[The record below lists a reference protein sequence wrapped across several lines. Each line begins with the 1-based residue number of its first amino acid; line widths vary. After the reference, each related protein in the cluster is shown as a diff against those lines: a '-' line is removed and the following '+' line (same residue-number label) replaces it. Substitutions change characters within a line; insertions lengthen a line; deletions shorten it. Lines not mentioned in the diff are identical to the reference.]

1 MNTTKLCKGMVEEAE
16 SAPVGREFYLP
27 HKAIIR
33 ENMQTTKMRIVY
45 DTSARANEASPSLND
60 CLETGPPLQNKL
72 WKVLV
77 RGRFHPV
84 ALVGDIR
91 KAFLQV
97 RIRADDRDALRFYW
111 LHNKD
116 HLRVR
121 TLRFTRAL
129 FGLAPSPFLL
139 GGVIQH
145 HLDGCRAE
153 HPDAV
158 EEIQRSLYVDDLVSG
173 GETVERVRE
182 MKSTFTEIFS
192 QATFTLHKWNS
203 NEQELEV
210 EETQKSEDNL
220 SSAKQEL
227 GVTSGECG
235 LLELK
240 WKKEIDEIGVAY
252 PSEAAQPSRRGILG
266 KIAKIYHPLGLV
278 SPTTLQGK
286 MLYCEACD
294 GKYAWDAP
302 LPEAL
307 ARRWNKWERSLPNE
321 VNVPCTLA
329 HSQFPRQSSEVNQG
343 VVAAKSR
350 LA

>member
-1 MNTTKLCKGMVEEAE
+1 MERQPPAFAKQQGREFVTIGELGTVAVKDGKVRKCDEIIQEQLRDGVVEDAD
-16 SAPVGREFYLP
+16 STPVGREFYLP
-27 HKAIIR
+27 HKAVIR
-33 ENMQTTKMRIVY
+33 ENAQTTKKRIVY
-45 DTSARANEASPSLND
+45 GASSKANEASPSLND

-72 WKVLV
+72 SKVLL

-84 ALVGDIR
+84 ALVGYIR

-97 RIRADDRDALRFYW
+97 RIRADDSDALRFHG

-121 TLRFTRAL
+121 ILRFTRAL
-129 FGLAPSPFLL
+129 FGLASSPFLL
-139 GGVIQH
+139 GGVIQY
-145 HLDGCRAE
+145 HLDGCTAE

-158 EEIQRSLYVDDLVSG
+158 EEIQRSLYVNDLVRG
-173 GETVERVRE
+173 EETVEQIRE
-182 MKSTFTEIFS
+182 KKSTFTEIFS
-192 QATFTLHKWNS
+192 KATFTLHKWNS

-252 PSEAAQPSRRGILG
+252 PSEAAQPSRRSILD
-266 KIAKIYHPLGLV
+266 KIAKIYDPLGLV
-278 SPTTLQGK
+278 SPTILQRK
-286 MLYCEACD
+286 MLYREACD

-302 LPEAL
+302 LPEAQ
-307 ARRWNKWERSLPNE
+307 AQR
-321 VNVPCTLA
+321 
-329 HSQFPRQSSEVNQG
+329 
-343 VVAAKSR
+343 
-350 LA
+350 